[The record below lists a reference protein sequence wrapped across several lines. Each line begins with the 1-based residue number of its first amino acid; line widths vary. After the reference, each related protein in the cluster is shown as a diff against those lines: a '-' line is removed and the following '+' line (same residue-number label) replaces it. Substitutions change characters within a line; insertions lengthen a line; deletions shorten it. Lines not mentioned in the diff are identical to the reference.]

1 MEYLVSVIIPVWNDA
16 SRIRL
21 CIDALLK
28 QKLDMNSFEVIV
40 VDNASTDDTFKV
52 LSEYPQITL
61 LSEKRPG
68 SYVARNKA
76 LKIAKG
82 KYLAFTD
89 SDCIPSE
96 NWLAECLRVAEA
108 QSSIGVI
115 AGDMRFFIDK
125 NDKVE
130 QRALDF
136 ETMFSMNQKINS
148 QNGVS
153 ITANFFALKEII
165 IQFDGFNADLKS
177 GGDHELSKRIS
188 DAGYETL
195 FCQDGYV
202 MHPARNVAELL
213 VKRKRVI
220 GGSWDREKNILKPLK
235 FAWQAI
241 KLFVKRTFQ
250 TLVSNKLS
258 VSRKLGLIGLL
269 FQIFYTSIIEIIRL
283 AFGGISA
290 RS

>member
-1 MEYLVSVIIPVWNDA
+1 
-16 SRIRL
+16 
-21 CIDALLK
+21 
-28 QKLDMNSFEVIV
+28 MNSFEVIV